1 MPTIKTVAIT
11 LGVIALGLFAISRTS
26 AAPYFG
32 LTQQKGL

>member
-1 MPTIKTVAIT
+1 MHVKTALIT
-11 LGVIALGLFAISRTS
+11 LGVIAIGLFAISRTS